1 VPQSRLVLQFQ
12 AGVRSRLKARI
23 VVPFDSVDRVS
34 CPATPLTR
42 LVVLQG
48 WRLAARTHESMICM
62 LPQLLSKHYVVQLL
76 LASYEGYRDC
86 IIRLDRI
93 RNGE

>member
-1 VPQSRLVLQFQ
+1 
-12 AGVRSRLKARI
+12 
-23 VVPFDSVDRVS
+23 
-34 CPATPLTR
+34 
-42 LVVLQG
+42 
-48 WRLAARTHESMICM
+48 MICM